1 MQSNSKSSWTAIVL
15 TTIITLAIGIMK
27 MAGPNDF
34 VSLWRLGLGTA
45 HQSTLIPMSTDVVII
60 AVEIFFQR
68 AILANMAQPFLS
80 ALVFLYTGLL
90 TSMLQASEWSSYSI
104 HRKGLRVSTRT
115 KGAQRSTYILSLPLP
130 FGVPLLTLSILL
142 HFLASQSLFLVA
154 IQFDALSL
162 GGDST
167 SGGTNTVTGITTS
180 DYFMLGY
187 SPAAIM
193 LLLMVLMVMMVGAL
207 ILAWRRFASGMPLAG
222 SCSLVIAAACHV
234 VDGSSG
240 MAIGP
245 RQQKVRADL
254 PLMWGVMGVNGN
266 GLEHCGFAAT
276 DVAEPIDG
284 RLYT

>member
-1 MQSNSKSSWTAIVL
+1 
-15 TTIITLAIGIMK
+15 MK

-80 ALVFLYTGLL
+80 ALVFIYTGLF

-115 KGAQRSTYILSLPLP
+115 KGDQRSTYILSLPLR
-130 FGVPLLTLSILL
+130 FAVPLLALSILL

-154 IQFDALSL
+154 FQFDSLSL
-162 GGDST
+162 GGDGIS
-167 SGGTNTVTGITTS
+167 GTNTVTGITTS

-193 LLLMVLMVMMVGAL
+193 LLLVVLMVMMVGAL
-207 ILAWRRFASGMPLAG
+207 VLAWRRFASGMPIAG

-234 VDGSSG
+234 ADGNSG